1 MGRDDIS
8 KNSKE
13 VKIKQKGVKTIEN
26 MNMETGKIAG
36 LRMVDV
42 DETKAKATKRIQ
54 DGFQKGTS
62 KNQDAYNKRVKEIA
76 DKGRKSAEEHAG
88 KVTKMAKTLEKTGKE
103 KEKKETTQKEMQ
115 VKEFKKEVNM
125 KAMMKVRIDSI
136 KKQAAFDMAA
146 DSKQAKNKDKLK
158 IIEELRDKRI
168 VREKIRKKEKIQ
180 RIADQRAKRHE
191 KLMSDE
197 KERKEKVTHEANVK
211 EEERKTVEVARK
223 VKEQS
228 HKEIAKKEHVNK
240 RQLKAQEMEQ
250 KLENAKKGAAE
261 LNDKHKERTVKVGK
275 CEGRRIK
282 GQYITYAY
290 ARTTAFASAISP
302 ATRYGADS
310 AYNGMLRVQN
320 GLGRLKQSAYLKF
333 SATGNKIVDESEVLL
348 QESVSAKGPI
358 SVAISNSVV
367 DNAKN
372 IAIIEKGKAQYVARR
387 RWVDRRRRWAV
398 EPVISERRRD
408 PLASRRRELTER
420 RRRSMAKLEASVTK
434 AVLKVFKFGG
444 PAGQLQVR
452 AINCDFERSSINW
465 EKAARLAV
473 PESELRLSLESL
485 LQTGES
491 ANLAAQDSSQAGYWH
506 QDRQTSAEL
515 GEAKT
520 ELPQAAPSTA
530 GQRRRSAPAPLPPLP
545 VIQKPPKYIPDRRRY
560 IDRRRRFAKPADL
573 PGAEQPNAPGVSARR
588 RRFVG
593 MTAGSVYAP
602 EQSNV
607 WLEFPLSANIIGV
620 MRAANK
626 MCLEITGGGASSPI
640 ILGSELSTNKPFL
653 VLNVAGQEGARRR
666 RCSQVVALE
675 ALQGTQPGRL

>member
-1 MGRDDIS
+1 M
-8 KNSKE
+8 
-13 VKIKQKGVKTIEN
+13 
-26 MNMETGKIAG
+26 
-36 LRMVDV
+36 
-42 DETKAKATKRIQ
+42 
-54 DGFQKGTS
+54 
-62 KNQDAYNKRVKEIA
+62 
-76 DKGRKSAEEHAG
+76 
-88 KVTKMAKTLEKTGKE
+88 
-103 KEKKETTQKEMQ
+103 
-115 VKEFKKEVNM
+115 
-125 KAMMKVRIDSI
+125 
-136 KKQAAFDMAA
+136 
-146 DSKQAKNKDKLK
+146 
-158 IIEELRDKRI
+158 
-168 VREKIRKKEKIQ
+168 KKEKIQ
-180 RIADQRAKRHE
+180 HIADQRAKKHE

-261 LNDKHKERTVKVGK
+261 LNDKHKEHTVKVGK
-275 CEGRRIK
+275 CEERRIK

-420 RRRSMAKLEASVTK
+420 RRRSLAALESSVTK

-444 PAGQLQVR
+444 PAGKLEVR
-452 AINCDFERSSINW
+452 AVNCNFERGSLDW
-465 EKAARLAV
+465 TTAQGLAV
-473 PESELRLSLESL
+473 PESSLMSSTESF
-485 LQTGES
+485 LQ
-491 ANLAAQDSSQAGYWH
+491 
-506 QDRQTSAEL
+506 
-515 GEAKT
+515 
-520 ELPQAAPSTA
+520 
-530 GQRRRSAPAPLPPLP
+530 
-545 VIQKPPKYIPDRRRY
+545 
-560 IDRRRRFAKPADL
+560 
-573 PGAEQPNAPGVSARR
+573 
-588 RRFVG
+588 
-593 MTAGSVYAP
+593 
-602 EQSNV
+602 
-607 WLEFPLSANIIGV
+607 
-620 MRAANK
+620 
-626 MCLEITGGGASSPI
+626 
-640 ILGSELSTNKPFL
+640 
-653 VLNVAGQEGARRR
+653 
-666 RCSQVVALE
+666 
-675 ALQGTQPGRL
+675 